1 MSELETK
8 HYIANGS
15 KEAPAAKEAIEW
27 AGQTRAQLVDLKFC
41 DLLGRWQHMT
51 LPLAAFDESAFDEGL
66 GFDGSSIRGWQ
77 GISES
82 DMLLMP
88 DPASAILD
96 PFTEAPT
103 LSLICEIAD
112 PVTGERYGRDPRG
125 VAARAEAYLTETRIA
140 DTSYFGPECEF
151 FVFDEVSYDLGPN
164 HSHYAFD
171 SAEGHWN
178 SGKPGLGNTIREKE
192 GYFPPAPHDTL
203 HDLRS
208 AMVLTLERLGI
219 PCEFHHHEVASG
231 GQCEI
236 DLRYQTLTR
245 MADQVMTYKYVV
257 KNVARAAG
265 KTVTFMP
272 KPLFGDNGSGM
283 HTHQSLW
290 KEGTPLMADKSGYA
304 GLSQLARAYLAGL
317 LMHAPALL
325 ALCAPTTN
333 SYRRLVPGYEA
344 PVNLVYS
351 QRNRSACI
359 RIPMYS
365 DSPKAKRIEFRC
377 PDAAANPYLAFAA
390 MLMAGIDGIQ
400 KGLDPGEPADYDLF
414 EENHGPIAQVPGSL
428 SEALDALEVDHEFL
442 TQGGVFSEELIRT
455 WIDWKRE
462 NEVDVV
468 ALRPHPAEFALY
480 YDAEVELRELRQEDW
495 PAVREIYEQGIAGKN
510 ATFETEAPSWEAWDR
525 SQLDVHRYV
534 AVEQERVVGWVA
546 AHPVSSRPC
555 YAGVVEH
562 SVYVH
567 DDWQGKGIGRALL
580 ERLFQSTEEA
590 GIWTIQTGIF
600 PENEASLALHEKC
613 GFRIVG
619 TQERLGKLDGVW
631 RDVVVLERRS
641 EVIS

>member
-1 MSELETK
+1 MAAEETK
-8 HYIANGS
+8 HYLANS
-15 KEAPAAKEAIEW
+15 STEKPAPKETLEW
-27 AGQTRAQLVDLKFC
+27 AGQTQAQMVDLKFC
-41 DLLGRWQHMT
+41 DLLGTWQHVT
-51 LPLAAFDESAFDEGL
+51 LPITAFDESAFDEGL

-77 GISES
+77 GIAES

-88 DPASAILD
+88 DAASAVLD

-112 PVTGERYGRDPRG
+112 PLTREGYGKDPRR
-125 VAARAEAYLTETRIA
+125 VARRAEEYLNETGIA
-140 DTSYFGPECEF
+140 DTAYIGPECEF
-151 FVFDEVSYDLGPN
+151 FVLDSVSYELAD
-164 HSHYAFD
+164 HRSHYAID

-178 SGKPGLGNTIREKE
+178 SGEPGLGYTVRPKE
-192 GYFPPAPHDTL
+192 GYFPPAPHDTH

-236 DLRYQTLTR
+236 DLRYQPLTR
-245 MADQVMTYKYVV
+245 MGDQVMTYKYVV

-283 HTHQSLW
+283 HCHQSLW

-304 GLSQLARAYLAGL
+304 GLSQLARSYVGGL
-317 LMHAPALL
+317 LAHAPALL
-325 ALCAPTTN
+325 AFCAPTTN

-390 MLMAGIDGIQ
+390 MLMAGLDGIQ
-400 KGLDPGEPADYDLF
+400 TGLDAGAPADYDLF
-414 EENHGPIAQVPGSL
+414 EDADATVPQVPGSL
-428 SEALDALEVDHEFL
+428 AEALDALEADHEFL
-442 TQGGVFSEELIRT
+442 LAGGVFSEELIRT
-455 WIDWKRE
+455 WIDYKRE

-468 ALRPHPAEFALY
+468 RLRPHPAEFALY
-480 YDAEVELRELRQEDW
+480 YD
-495 PAVREIYEQGIAGKN
+495 
-510 ATFETEAPSWEAWDR
+510 
-525 SQLDVHRYV
+525 
-534 AVEQERVVGWVA
+534 
-546 AHPVSSRPC
+546 C
-555 YAGVVEH
+555 
-562 SVYVH
+562 
-567 DDWQGKGIGRALL
+567 
-580 ERLFQSTEEA
+580 
-590 GIWTIQTGIF
+590 
-600 PENEASLALHEKC
+600 
-613 GFRIVG
+613 
-619 TQERLGKLDGVW
+619 
-631 RDVVVLERRS
+631 
-641 EVIS
+641 